1 MRSCWVCPPDELDDG
16 VDVPLELELELDEPP
31 PSAEEISPSAA
42 EMPDAG
48 SEVGL
53 DGEPPPP
60 PEEDEPPALAA
71 EPLEPVSVVEPVS
84 PLEADALR
92 GLAADADAC
101 SVQALVAMPFWPG
114 GAPPGSGTHAFGFVG
129 SVVVTPG
136 WSGPST
142 E

>member
-1 MRSCWVCPPDELDDG
+1 LRSCWVWPPDDEDDG
-16 VDVPLELELELDEPP
+16 VEVVLEVDEPP
-31 PSAEEISPSAA
+31 PSADEISPSAPWMA
-42 EMPDAG
+42 DAG
-48 SEVGL
+48 LEAAL

-60 PEEDEPPALAA
+60 PEEDEPLEALPVAV
-71 EPLEPVSVVEPVS
+71 ESVEPVSVPEPVS
-84 PLEADALR
+84 PLAAEALR
-92 GLAADADAC
+92 GLAAAADAC
-101 SVQALVAMPFWPG
+101 SLHALVGAPFWPG

>member
-1 MRSCWVCPPDELDDG
+1 LRSCCVWPPDDVDDG
-16 VDVPLELELELDEPP
+16 VEVPLEVDEPP
-31 PSAEEISPSAA
+31 PSADEISPSAA

-48 SEVGL
+48 FEAVL

-60 PEEDEPPALAA
+60 AEEDELPAVEA
-71 EPLEPVSVVEPVS
+71 ELVEPVSVLEPVS
-84 PLEADALR
+84 PLAAEALR

-101 SVQALVAMPFWPG
+101 SLQALVGVPFWPG

-129 SVVVTPG
+129 SVLVTPG
-136 WSGPST
+136 WLGPST

>member
-1 MRSCWVCPPDELDDG
+1 M
-16 VDVPLELELELDEPP
+16 
-31 PSAEEISPSAA
+31 A
-42 EMPDAG
+42 DAG
-48 SEVGL
+48 LEAAL

-60 PEEDEPPALAA
+60 PEEDEPLVVAP
-71 EPLEPVSVVEPVS
+71 EPLAPVSVLEPVS
-84 PLEADALR
+84 PLAADALR
-92 GLAADADAC
+92 GLAAAADAC
-101 SVQALVAMPFWPG
+101 SLQALVGVPFWPG